1 MTAPEAGVQVLPAG
15 RAPGD
20 TVREVR
26 RPGEPFDRFALAG
39 WEDEFPG
46 LVAGVTAAAG
56 GADFGFTTAP
66 SAWEHVGR
74 VRGLARQLGFP
85 RIAMVRQE
93 HGCAVRHVPGGAW
106 EGLLVAGDADG
117 LVVDRE
123 GVLACVTAADCV
135 PVYLLDPVRGRGA
148 LLHAGW
154 RGAAAGILEA
164 GVQALKGRDGDPST
178 WRMHLGPAICGGCY
192 EVGYEVL
199 RAFGLPGDEGSHV
212 DLRHLLARRAV
223 AAGVPAGRVSRS
235 AWCTRCSLDQFHSH
249 RGKGAGAG
257 RMAAYLGWKEVGSV
271 RRRPG
276 G

>member
-1 MTAPEAGVQVLPAG
+1 MTAPEADVQVLPTG

-20 TVREVR
+20 SLREVR
-26 RPGEPFDRFALAG
+26 RPGEPFDRFVLAG
-39 WEDEFPG
+39 WEDAFPG
-46 LVAGVTAAAG
+46 LVAGVTAATG

-74 VRGLARQLGFP
+74 ARGLASQLGFL

-93 HGCAVRHVPGGAW
+93 HGNAVLEVPGGSW

-123 GVLACVTAADCV
+123 DVLACVTAADCV
-135 PVYLLDPVRGRGA
+135 PIYLLDPVRGRAA

-154 RGAAAGILEA
+154 RGAAAEILEA
-164 GVQALKGRDGDPST
+164 GVEALEERGGDPTT
-178 WRMHLGPAICGGCY
+178 WRVHLGPAICGSCY
-192 EVGYEVL
+192 EVGDEVL
-199 RAFGLPGDEGSHV
+199 RAFGLPGGQGSHL

-223 AAGVPAGRVSRS
+223 AAGVPEGRVSRS
-235 AWCTRCSLDQFHSH
+235 EWCTRCSLDQFHSH
-249 RGKGAGAG
+249 RGKGARAG
-257 RMAAYLGWKEVGSV
+257 RMAAYLGWKEVGPV
-271 RRRPG
+271 RGHPG